1 MLTIL
6 YYLERVDTAQRQGR
20 RIVKIHSSPTID
32 KINVN
37 VVLIRLD
44 FPNNAVM
51 VDIIKHKVLMGP
63 RMQKNRTLISP

>member
-1 MLTIL
+1 M
-6 YYLERVDTAQRQGR
+6 DTAQRQGR